1 MGSKS
6 IIFGSIDG
14 ISKGDFN
21 RIKSDLQKCFVK
33 ISWKD
38 DQLTIKSEKVHT
50 NLKATMEKI
59 AGTISNQK
67 FGALIYVGNE
77 TVACI
82 YLGAKKVSMKKFI
95 EPTPP
100 PWWGGEQ
107 PVHSPVGASKVA
119 EPAQD

>member
-1 MGSKS
+1 MASKS

-14 ISKGDFN
+14 ISKANFN
-21 RIKSDLQKCFVK
+21 RLKSDLQKCFVK
-33 ISWKD
+33 ISWKN

-50 NLKATMEKI
+50 NLKAVIEKI
-59 AGTISNQK
+59 ADNISRHK

-82 YLGAKKVSMKKFI
+82 YLGTKKISTKKFI

-100 PWWGGEQ
+100 HWWVGEQ
-107 PVHSPVGASKVA
+107 LVKKTAAEAEVV
-119 EPAQD
+119 EPA